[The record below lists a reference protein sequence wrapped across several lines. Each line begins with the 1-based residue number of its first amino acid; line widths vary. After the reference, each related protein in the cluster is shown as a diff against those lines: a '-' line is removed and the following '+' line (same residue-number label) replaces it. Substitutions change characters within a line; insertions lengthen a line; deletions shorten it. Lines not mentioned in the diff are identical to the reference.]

1 VAEYEG
7 APASVQSAGAREE
20 QASGTLG
27 LSVKSLTHEQAQ
39 DLVDKLHLDSQQ
51 GVLVMNVQSSGFALD
66 LGVHHGDII
75 LSINHH
81 SVTSAEE
88 FNRLQSSLKSG
99 DDVLLLIA
107 RGSGP
112 HAYTTLFLADRLP

>member
-1 VAEYEG
+1 
-7 APASVQSAGAREE
+7 
-20 QASGTLG
+20 
-27 LSVKSLTHEQAQ
+27 
-39 DLVDKLHLDSQQ
+39 
-51 GVLVMNVQSSGFALD
+51 MNVQPSGFALD

-81 SVTSAEE
+81 PATSAEE
-88 FNRLQSSLKSG
+88 FNRLQSTLKSG